1 MMETNRERIYGLV
14 EDIRETIINNEKED
28 GSFRFDALRI
38 QIALEF
44 VKLELEKSIE
54 AHST

>member
-28 GSFRFDALRI
+28 GSFRFDTLRI